1 MRHSIFALVV
11 AVMMVAAAEP
21 LFHFTVTA
29 QPGRRLVPG
38 RSAAEDAEIRRR
50 RDDAYDKGG
59 FKAAAAITG
68 SYVVAMSG
76 QHGNNA
82 TSLAFLTKHSP
93 VIVVGNVV
101 SNRTWLN
108 ASGSEITTDYEVFVE
123 QSLKGAYRA
132 GDSLTMSF
140 TGGRVGFEDGSWAEV
155 RVSDIVPPF
164 NGERYVLFL
173 RPTASNPGPEQRKAA
188 RGPILAPSFQ
198 ALSLYKL
205 MNGAVSPKVF
215 TKHPLAVAYGGKPE
229 RRLLDDIL
237 SIVDQEKDRPTR

>member
-1 MRHSIFALVV
+1 MRRSVFA
-11 AVMMVAAAEP
+11 
-21 LFHFTVTA
+21 FTVTLMAGAAGAPAHVSAAA
-29 QPGRRLVPG
+29 QQGPRLVEG
-38 RSAAEDAEIRRR
+38 RSAAENREIRRR

-82 TSLAFLTKHSP
+82 DSLAFLTRHSP
-93 VIVVGNVV
+93 VIVVGNIV

-108 ASGSEITTDYEVFVE
+108 ASGNEITTDYEVFVE
-123 QSLKGAYRA
+123 QSLRGAYGSGDRLTVSVA
-132 GDSLTMSF
+132 G
-140 TGGRVGFEDGSWAEV
+140 GKVGFEDGSSAEV
-155 RVSDIVPPF
+155 RVTDMIPPF

-188 RGPILAPSFQ
+188 RGPILSPSFQ

-205 MNGAVSPKVF
+205 MNGALSPKAF

-229 RRLLDDIL
+229 RRFRDDIL
-237 SIVDQEKDRPTR
+237 SIVEHEKDRPTR